1 MNQIKAII
9 GTHRLCRT
17 KAFRIRVPVGFR
29 SKWVIPTVKLADTYE
44 AKIEDIEDEASS
56 EEIPCESDTEHQT
69 DTEPET
75 DQGLGGE
82 EYEHDESEVNEDE
95 LRETERQEQSLREQI
110 AKLELDKMRTK
121 RIRKKKE

>member
-1 MNQIKAII
+1 MCDCMNQIKAII

-29 SKWVIPTVKLADTYE
+29 SNWVIPTVELAGTYE
-44 AKIEDIEDEASS
+44 AKIEDIEVEASS
-56 EEIPCESDTEHQT
+56 EEIPSDTEHQT
-69 DTEPET
+69 DTDPET
-75 DQGLGGE
+75 DQGE